1 VTVSGASCLAA
12 DAAAKAAYLLGED
25 GPGWLDARDMPGRFL
40 DEDGRVTCNEAWA
53 GSLVCT

>member
-12 DAAAKAAYLLGED
+12 DAAAKAAYLLGDD
-25 GPGWLDARDMPGRFL
+25 GPDWLDARGMPGRFL
-40 DEDGRVTCNEAWA
+40 DADGLVTGNVAWA